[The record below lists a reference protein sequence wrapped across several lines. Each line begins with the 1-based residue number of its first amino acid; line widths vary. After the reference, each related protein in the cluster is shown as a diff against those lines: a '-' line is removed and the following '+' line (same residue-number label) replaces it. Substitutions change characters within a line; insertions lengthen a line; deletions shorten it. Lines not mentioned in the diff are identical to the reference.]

1 MDLNER
7 AEILV
12 QSLPYI
18 QHYNGKIIVVKYGG
32 NAMISDELRE
42 TVINDIVLMKC
53 IGFKPIVVHGGGPY
67 ISSFLDKLGEK
78 SEFINGLRYTDK
90 KTMEVVQMV
99 LAGKVNKDLVSKI
112 NSKGGNALGLCGID
126 GKMLLCEE
134 LHEDVDLGFVG
145 KIKKVNSKVINDCL
159 QAGYISVI
167 ATVGVDEEGNSYN
180 INGDL
185 AASAIAKELKA
196 EKLVLLTDVPGL
208 LKEPS
213 MDESLISVIRKDE
226 IHTLFEDGTISGGM
240 IPKVN
245 CCLDALESGVKRV
258 HILDGRIRHSII
270 MELFTDAGI
279 GTLIY

>member
-1 MDLNER
+1 MINDEK
-7 AEILV
+7 AKILV
-12 QSLPYI
+12 ETLPYI
-18 QHYNGKIIVVKYGG
+18 EKYSGKTMVVKYGG
-32 NAMISDELRE
+32 AAMQNDRLKDSVMEDIILMSY
-42 TVINDIVLMKC
+42 VGINVVL
-53 IGFKPIVVHGGGPY
+53 VHGGGKE
-67 ISSFLDKLGEK
+67 INTVLDKLNIQK
-78 SEFINGLRYTDK
+78 EFINGLRYTDED
-90 KTMEVVQMV
+90 TMEVVQMV
-99 LAGKVNKDLVSKI
+99 LAGIVNKDLVSKI

>member
-1 MDLNER
+1 MINDEK
-7 AEILV
+7 AKILV
-12 QSLPYI
+12 ETLPYI
-18 QHYNGKIIVVKYGG
+18 EKYSGKTMVVKYGG
-32 NAMISDELRE
+32 AAMQNDRLKDSVMEDIILMSY
-42 TVINDIVLMKC
+42 VGINVVL
-53 IGFKPIVVHGGGPY
+53 VHGGGKE
-67 ISSFLDKLGEK
+67 INTVLDKLNIQK
-78 SEFINGLRYTDK
+78 EFINGLRYTDED
-90 KTMEVVQMV
+90 TMEVVQMV

-245 CCLDALESGVKRV
+245 CCLDALESGVNRV

>member
-1 MDLNER
+1 MINDEK
-7 AEILV
+7 AKILV
-12 QSLPYI
+12 ETLPYI
-18 QHYNGKIIVVKYGG
+18 EKYSGKTMVVKYGG
-32 NAMISDELRE
+32 AAMQNDRLKDSVMEDIILMSY
-42 TVINDIVLMKC
+42 VGINVVL
-53 IGFKPIVVHGGGPY
+53 VHGGGKE
-67 ISSFLDKLGEK
+67 INTVLDKLNIQK
-78 SEFINGLRYTDK
+78 EFINGLRYTDED
-90 KTMEVVQMV
+90 TMEVVQMV

-134 LHEDVDLGFVG
+134 LHGDVDLGFVG

-167 ATVGVDEEGNSYN
+167 ATVGVDEEGNAYN

>member
-1 MDLNER
+1 MINDEK
-7 AEILV
+7 AKILV
-12 QSLPYI
+12 ETLPYI
-18 QHYNGKIIVVKYGG
+18 EKYSGKTMVVKYGG
-32 NAMISDELRE
+32 AAMQNDRLKDSVMEDIILMSY
-42 TVINDIVLMKC
+42 VGINVVL
-53 IGFKPIVVHGGGPY
+53 VHGGGKE
-67 ISSFLDKLGEK
+67 INTVLDKLNIQK
-78 SEFINGLRYTDK
+78 EFINGLRYTDED
-90 KTMEVVQMV
+90 TMEVVQMV

-167 ATVGVDEEGNSYN
+167 ATVGVDEEGNAYN

>member
-1 MDLNER
+1 MINDEK
-7 AEILV
+7 AKILV
-12 QSLPYI
+12 ETLPYI
-18 QHYNGKIIVVKYGG
+18 EKYSGKTMVVKYGG
-32 NAMISDELRE
+32 AAMQNDRLKDSVMEDIILMSY
-42 TVINDIVLMKC
+42 VGINVVL
-53 IGFKPIVVHGGGPY
+53 VHGGGKE
-67 ISSFLDKLGEK
+67 INTVLDKLNIQK
-78 SEFINGLRYTDK
+78 EFINGLRYTDED
-90 KTMEVVQMV
+90 TMEVVQMV